1 VSVGNTQ
8 LASLRATNNP
18 GFGDDP
24 KRRAFHGAQRPER
37 PKSDYGAGD
46 TKNAARARLPL
57 AILYI
62 HQLLPA
68 ISHKQKFSIAAQ
80 VGSASGTLHRS
91 DFAAASFLESC

>member
-1 VSVGNTQ
+1 M
-8 LASLRATNNP
+8 
-18 GFGDDP
+18 
-24 KRRAFHGAQRPER
+24 
-37 PKSDYGAGD
+37 
-46 TKNAARARLPL
+46 KNAVLARLPL

-91 DFAAASFLESC
+91 DFAAASILESC